1 MVGMDCSS
9 MASLDVVAD
18 AVETVSGGITGA
30 AAAESLI
37 PALTDAGGIPPLD
50 RFRTEVVERA
60 LERPVVIEALLLQ
73 RAAVYRAEEECKVL
87 KEAEGP
93 VVALAKAS
101 TGLAECGRALKAAR
115 RGVRDADRI
124 AELESAVRAHAAAAA
139 AAELRINHIAG
150 GSASTLVG
158 AAAGGMDSARRE
170 LGRLAAAAELN
181 LEAARRALHTAE
193 AGSGGSSR
201 G

>member
-1 MVGMDCSS
+1 MDCSS

-18 AVETVSGGITGA
+18 AMDTVSGGI
-30 AAAESLI
+30 SLK
-37 PALTDAGGIPPLD
+37 PALTDSGGIPPLD

-193 AGSGGSSR
+193 AGSGGPSR

>member
-1 MVGMDCSS
+1 M
-9 MASLDVVAD
+9 
-18 AVETVSGGITGA
+18 
-30 AAAESLI
+30 
-37 PALTDAGGIPPLD
+37 D
-50 RFRTEVVERA
+50 RFRTEVVKQA
-60 LERPVVIEALLLQ
+60 VERPVIIEALLLQ
-73 RAAVYRAEEECKVL
+73 RAAVNRAEEECKVL

-101 TGLAECGRALKAAR
+101 TGLAECGRTLKAAR

-193 AGSGGSSR
+193 AGSGGPSR